1 MSAVCTEAEAAIFN
15 EDLFYALR
23 HKVGVTDNTHTTAI
37 AAVEAAHKCHA
48 KAIMVVTVSGR
59 SAALISKY
67 RPDCVIV
74 AITRSKHTA
83 KSLQLH
89 RGVFPVLHTDSNV
102 TTSYKWQKMRV

>member
-1 MSAVCTEAEAAIFN
+1 MISNSCCKTSAENIGFSLYHFKVCTEAEAAIFN

-59 SAALISKY
+59 
-67 RPDCVIV
+67 
-74 AITRSKHTA
+74 
-83 KSLQLH
+83 
-89 RGVFPVLHTDSNV
+89 
-102 TTSYKWQKMRV
+102 